1 MGCSRLKS
9 CRGTNETRWATFG
22 VLLTEQKQNTHIL
35 QECISPSYG
44 KGWRRW
50 GCLPR
55 WCRFDLFHS
64 ESEADPS
71 PCSAETWFTQLGSLT
86 HPKCKRRASVLP
98 QVKACY
104 VNVLS
109 LPGQVHQHQQQ
120 QQWGRRTNRAPHVWR
135 MGGNIRL
142 ATETDCIIQYVNA
155 ALRFDKLLRVLF
167 YLCRCAFLT
176 AALQQARRDWSGKM
190 TVNVLVNEYQCE
202 RLCL

>member
-86 HPKCKRRASVLP
+86 HPKYEKASVCPASSQGLLR
-98 QVKACY
+98 Q
-104 VNVLS
+104 
-109 LPGQVHQHQQQ
+109 
-120 QQWGRRTNRAPHVWR
+120 
-135 MGGNIRL
+135 
-142 ATETDCIIQYVNA
+142 CIITARTGTSTSTTTTMGA
-155 ALRFDKLLRVLF
+155 A
-167 YLCRCAFLT
+167 Y
-176 AALQQARRDWSGKM
+176 QQSSSRLKDGWKYPLGNWDWLYHSIR
-190 TVNVLVNEYQCE
+190 QCGAQIW
-202 RLCL
+202 